1 MQETNQERDEIIYR
15 ETMLYIEN
23 NELFY
28 NQLID
33 CYKKT
38 YEFYKLHPL
47 LSTRKTRLIERIRKI
62 VNEAVYSYKIEC
74 GFNKDYYPKAKDR
87 KNVAIKIAAND
98 YEEWK
103 KEQEA

>member
-62 VNEAVYSYKIEC
+62 VMKQYI
-74 GFNKDYYPKAKDR
+74 
-87 KNVAIKIAAND
+87 AIK
-98 YEEWK
+98 
-103 KEQEA
+103 